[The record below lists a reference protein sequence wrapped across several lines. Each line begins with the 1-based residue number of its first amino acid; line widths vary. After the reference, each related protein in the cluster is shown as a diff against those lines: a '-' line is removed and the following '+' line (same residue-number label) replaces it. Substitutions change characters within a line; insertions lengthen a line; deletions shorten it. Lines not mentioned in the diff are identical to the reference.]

1 MSHIYTLL
9 YFENDT
15 HMVDV
20 HHYYNIFSPEGKLL
34 QVEYAL
40 EAVSNSNPIVITR
53 NKNIIVCA
61 AKKLYTSKL
70 MDEEPKSIFRVSSKV
85 YALITGIAGDVD
97 QVVLYSKSLG
107 SNKEAQFGI
116 EITPDI
122 LCRTFADK
130 IQELIQATG
139 QRAFAFGAAFFGFDF
154 DGPSIYATDTSS
166 THYPYYG
173 HAFGEK
179 AGRVRSFLEENLN
192 EGVKDEELIEITIQ
206 ALLESVGEDT
216 QSDGIDVALLMPT
229 GDLKYL
235 DHLEKDCVLQK
246 IADK

>member
-1 MSHIYTLL
+1 
-9 YFENDT
+9 
-15 HMVDV
+15 MVEA

-40 EAVSNSNPIVITR
+40 EAVSNSNPVVITR

-97 QVVLYSKSLG
+97 QVILYSKSIG
-107 SNKEAQFGI
+107 SDKEAQFGF

-130 IQELIQATG
+130 IQQLIQATG
-139 QRAFAFGAAFFGFDF
+139 QRTFAFGAAFFGFDF
-154 DGPSIYATDTSS
+154 DGPSIYATDTSA

-192 EGVKDEELIEITIQ
+192 VEVSDKELVEITIQ
-206 ALLESVGEDT
+206 ALLASVGEDT
-216 QSDGIDVALLMPT
+216 QSDGIDVALLTPT
-229 GDLKYL
+229 EGLKYL
-235 DHLEKDCVLQK
+235 DNLEKDSVLQR
-246 IADK
+246 ISDK